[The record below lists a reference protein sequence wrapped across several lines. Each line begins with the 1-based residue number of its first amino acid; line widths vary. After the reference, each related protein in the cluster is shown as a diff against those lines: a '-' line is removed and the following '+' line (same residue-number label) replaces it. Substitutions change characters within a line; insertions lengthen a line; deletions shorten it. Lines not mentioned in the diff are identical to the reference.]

1 MSDVIL
7 VLLVELIVVHLT
19 ERLAP
24 KDYSFIYGKTKDL
37 LHSSGKDKDTFQNN
51 QP

>member
-7 VLLVELIVVHLT
+7 VLLVELIVIHLT

-24 KDYSFIYGKTKDL
+24 KDYGFIYGKTKDL
-37 LHSSGKDKDTFQNN
+37 LTLSGKDKDTIKNN